1 MKKLI
6 LKLALL
12 SAPVVVHA
20 EEQKVKDTSTQ
31 LPQKI
36 FDAAVNALT
45 PAYCSLDISSRISK
59 SIDVVR
65 DCYNNTREASP
76 ENDICVFEDSILK
89 SLVDTYR
96 YRLEQIGDDDPT
108 AGIKFISTDS
118 MAKRYA
124 NKTFYFRRDGLNID
138 QLINLQLRYFKDRVH
153 EAFDVLNERCKKLRQ

>member
-6 LKLALL
+6 LTLALL

-20 EEQKVKDTSTQ
+20 EEQKVKDASIQ
-31 LPQKI
+31 LPQKT

-76 ENDICVFEDSILK
+76 ENDICVFEDQILK

-96 YRLEQIGDDDPT
+96 YRLEQISDDDPT
-108 AGIKFISTDS
+108 AGIKFISRYSIAT
-118 MAKRYA
+118 RYA
-124 NKTFYFRRDGLNID
+124 NKTSNFHRKDLNID
-138 QLINLQLRYFKDRVH
+138 QKFNYFRNRVH

>member
-1 MKKLI
+1 MIKKLI
-6 LKLALL
+6 LTLALL

-20 EEQKVKDTSTQ
+20 EEQKVKDASTQ
-31 LPQKI
+31 LPQKT

-89 SLVDTYR
+89 ALVDTYR
-96 YRLEQIGDDDPT
+96 YRLDQIGDDDPT
-108 AGIKFISTDS
+108 AGIKFISRYSIAT
-118 MAKRYA
+118 RYA
-124 NKTFYFRRDGLNID
+124 NKVHNFHIKNLTSKQKLHYFD
-138 QLINLQLRYFKDRVH
+138 DRVY
-153 EAFDVLNERCKKLRQ
+153 ESFDVLNERCKKLRQ

>member
-6 LKLALL
+6 LTLALL
-12 SAPVVVHA
+12 SAPVVAHA
-20 EEQKVKDTSTQ
+20 QEQKVKDASTQ

-65 DCYNNTREASP
+65 DCYNNTDASTP
-76 ENDICVFEDSILK
+76 ENDICVFEDQILK
-89 SLVDTYR
+89 ALVDTYR

-118 MAKRYA
+118 IATRYA
-124 NKTFYFRRDGLNID
+124 NKMRDFHRKDLNFDQSFKYFH
-138 QLINLQLRYFKDRVH
+138 DRVY
-153 EAFDVLNERCKKLRQ
+153 EAFDVLNERCKKT